1 MKNVIHAYI
10 VAFLLFIF
18 VPLQSY
24 GQLTADLPDNVKE
37 SIQTR
42 IDFGKNVG
50 IVVGI
55 IDINGPR
62 YYSYGKASLSR
73 DQILDEHSV
82 FEIGSITK
90 VFTAIMLADM
100 VSKNE
105 VGLEDPIEKY
115 LPDKVSVPSRNNVH
129 ITLAHLATHTSG
141 LPRMPDNFAPA
152 NPSNPFADYS
162 VDLMYEFLSNHT
174 LRHDVGVEYEYSN
187 YGTGLLGHILAL
199 RSGTTYEELFKQRIA
214 DVICLDDTRI
224 TLTSDMEDRLAK
236 GYSNG
241 IEVEN
246 WDLPA
251 LAGAGALRSTVRDML
266 RFIAANMGLEE
277 TPLYAEMQATHEPR
291 VMNGPANMK
300 VGLGW
305 VIRVSDERETIWH
318 NGGTGGYR
326 SFAGFVR
333 GGGTGVVVLTNSLTS
348 VDDIGFH
355 LLDPSFPIRK
365 IKPSIAMILSKTISE
380 KGVEAAI
387 KEYHTFKDNQP
398 EDYDFNEL
406 ELNNLGY
413 RYLQEGEVE
422 TAIAI
427 FKLNVQAYPES
438 SNTYDSL
445 GESYMEQGNIELA
458 ILNYKKSLELN
469 QGNENARNMLI
480 KMGVDVEKLS
490 KHVVVTP
497 EILQTFV
504 GKYQLAPSFIITIT
518 RDDEKLMAQATGQPG
533 FEIFPMSETKF
544 FYKVVDAQITFNLN
558 EAGEVESLTL
568 HQGGRNVPGRKVE

>member
-24 GQLTADLPDNVKE
+24 GQLTADLLDNVKE

-105 VGLEDPIEKY
+105 VGLDDPIEQY

-162 VDLMYEFLSNHT
+162 VDQMYDFLSNHT
-174 LRHDVGVEYEYSN
+174 LRHDAGVEYEYSN

-199 RSGTTYEELFKQRIA
+199 RSGMTYEELFKQRIA

-246 WDLPA
+246 WDIPT

-277 TPLYAEMQATHEPR
+277 TPLYAAMQATHEPR

-305 VIRVSDERETIWH
+305 VIRVSDDRETIWH

-387 KEYHTFKDNQP
+387 KEYHTLKDNQP

-469 QGNENARNMLI
+469 QGNENAKNMLI

-490 KHVVVTP
+490 KHVVVAP

-504 GKYQLAPSFIITIT
+504 GKYQLAQSFIITIT
-518 RDDEKLMAQATGQPG
+518 RDGEKLMAQATGQRG

-558 EAGEVESLTL
+558 EAGEIESLML
-568 HQGGRNVPGRKVE
+568 HQGGRNIPGRKVE

>member
-1 MKNVIHAYI
+1 
-10 VAFLLFIF
+10 
-18 VPLQSY
+18 
-24 GQLTADLPDNVKE
+24 
-37 SIQTR
+37 
-42 IDFGKNVG
+42 
-50 IVVGI
+50 
-55 IDINGPR
+55 
-62 YYSYGKASLSR
+62 
-73 DQILDEHSV
+73 
-82 FEIGSITK
+82 
-90 VFTAIMLADM
+90 
-100 VSKNE
+100 
-105 VGLEDPIEKY
+105 
-115 LPDKVSVPSRNNVH
+115 
-129 ITLAHLATHTSG
+129 
-141 LPRMPDNFAPA
+141 
-152 NPSNPFADYS
+152 
-162 VDLMYEFLSNHT
+162 
-174 LRHDVGVEYEYSN
+174 
-187 YGTGLLGHILAL
+187 
-199 RSGTTYEELFKQRIA
+199 
-214 DVICLDDTRI
+214 
-224 TLTSDMEDRLAK
+224 
-236 GYSNG
+236 
-241 IEVEN
+241 
-246 WDLPA
+246 
-251 LAGAGALRSTVRDML
+251 
-266 RFIAANMGLEE
+266 
-277 TPLYAEMQATHEPR
+277 
-291 VMNGPANMK
+291 MNGPANMK

-305 VIRVSDERETIWH
+305 VIRVSDDRETIWH

-355 LLDPSFPIRK
+355 LLDSSFPIRK

-387 KEYHTFKDNQP
+387 KEYHTLKDNQP

-422 TAIAI
+422 TAIVI

-490 KHVVVTP
+490 KHVVVAP

-518 RDDEKLMAQATGQPG
+518 RDGEKLMAQATGQQG

-558 EAGEVESLTL
+558 EAGEVESLML

>member
-1 MKNVIHAYI
+1 MKNIIHAYI

-18 VPLQSY
+18 IPLQSY

-50 IVVGI
+50 IMVGI

-105 VGLEDPIEKY
+105 VGLDDPIEQY
-115 LPDKVSVPSRNNVH
+115 LPDKVSVPSRNNVL
-129 ITLAHLATHTSG
+129 ITLAHLSTHTSG

-162 VDLMYEFLSNHT
+162 VDQMYDFLSNHT
-174 LRHDVGVEYEYSN
+174 LRNDVGVESEYSN
-187 YGTGLLGHILAL
+187 YGAGLLGHILAL
-199 RSGTTYEELFKQRIA
+199 RSGMTYEELFKQRIA
-214 DVICLDDTRI
+214 DVIGLDDTRI
-224 TLTSDMEDRLAK
+224 TLTSDMQRRLAK
-236 GYSNG
+236 GYSNE

-246 WDLPA
+246 WDLPT
-251 LAGAGALRSTVRDML
+251 LAGAGALRSTVRAML

-277 TPLYAEMQATHEPR
+277 TPLYPAMQATHEPR
-291 VMNGPANMK
+291 VMMGSSGMK

-305 VIRVSDERETIWH
+305 IIRVSDDRETIWH

-326 SFAGFVR
+326 SFAGFVL
-333 GGGTGVVVLTNSLTS
+333 GGGSGVVVLTNSLTS
-348 VDDIGFH
+348 VDDIGLH
-355 LLDPSFPIRK
+355 LLDPSFPLQK
-365 IKPSIAMILSKTISE
+365 IKPSITRIISKTISE
-380 KGVEAAI
+380 KGVEAAV
-387 KEYHTFKDNQP
+387 KEYHMIKDNQP
-398 EDYDFNEL
+398 EDYDFNER

-413 RYLQEGEVE
+413 RYLQDGEVE

-438 SNTYDSL
+438 ANTYDSL
-445 GESYMEQGNIELA
+445 GEAYMEQGNIELS
-458 ILNYKKSLELN
+458 ILNYKKSIELN

-490 KHVVVTP
+490 KDVVVAP

-518 RDDEKLMAQATGQPG
+518 RDGEKLMAQATGQPG

-544 FYKVVDAQITFNLN
+544 FFKVVDAQITFNLN